1 MDVHRKM
8 PVLMEKFKEKGQ
20 IHCPI
25 VHVSEGWQRILM
37 TKDDCL
43 AVSFLL

>member
-20 IHCPI
+20 VHCPI
-25 VHVSEGWQRILM
+25 VSEGWQRILM

-43 AVSFLL
+43 AVSFLI